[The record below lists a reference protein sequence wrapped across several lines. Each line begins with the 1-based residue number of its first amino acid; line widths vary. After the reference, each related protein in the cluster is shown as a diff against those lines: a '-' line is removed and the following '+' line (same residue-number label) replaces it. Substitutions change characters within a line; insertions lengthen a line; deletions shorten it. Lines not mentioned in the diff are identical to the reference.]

1 MKKKGQNSLT
11 SLVEGKPCKNYRG
24 KRQKNL
30 LGALDRLNR
39 ERKSLKSFEKV
50 YEHERNSSF
59 KKLSIR
65 ISIDRKLDLISRK
78 CFD

>member
-11 SLVEGKPCKNYRG
+11 SLVEGKPCKNYGG

-30 LGALDRLNR
+30 LGALDQSNR

-50 YEHERNSSF
+50 YKHVRNSPYDF
-59 KKLSIR
+59 R
-65 ISIDRKLDLISRK
+65 LIEN
-78 CFD
+78 

>member
-30 LGALDRLNR
+30 LGMHECYAMQVL
-39 ERKSLKSFEKV
+39 EKKIKI
-50 YEHERNSSF
+50 
-59 KKLSIR
+59 KK
-65 ISIDRKLDLISRK
+65 
-78 CFD
+78 